1 MLAPGKTGVFRL
13 RAGVRAGML
22 AAAALTLGACE
33 EEPPKPVEQ
42 IRAIKTI
49 TVTEPASGQARKF
62 SGIIQATDS
71 SNLSFRV
78 GGNVQTVNVKL
89 GNRVTKGQV
98 LATLD
103 QEPYALNVQAARAE
117 LTKARAGLGQSKAEY
132 ARQKQLFEKGWVAK
146 QRVDRVL
153 RSYESAKSQVNYA
166 VAKLNLA
173 KRDVLHT
180 KLKAPFNGIIA
191 KKLVKPYVEVRAG
204 QKLFEINA
212 EGSLEVSFDIP
223 ETIIARITPGMPV
236 SIALPSA
243 QECACQGRITEIGSV
258 AGRANAFPVKATLID
273 PPRTIRAGMTA
284 EVTIVIKDD
293 ERGTAYLVPLAA
305 IAPGDKPREG
315 YVFIFDSVTGT
326 VRRSLVKGRG
336 ATENMAQI
344 YEGVSAGDIIAIA
357 GVSFLTDGQ
366 KVKLMKP

>member
-1 MLAPGKTGVFRL
+1 
-13 RAGVRAGML
+13 ML
-22 AAAALTLGACE
+22 AAVALSLGGCG

-42 IRAIKTI
+42 IRSIKTV
-49 TVTEPASGQARKF
+49 TVTEPASGQTRKY
-62 SGIIQATDS
+62 SGIVQATDTS
-71 SNLSFRV
+71 FLSFQI
-78 GGNVQTVNVKL
+78 GGNVQTVKVNL
-89 GNRVTKGQV
+89 GDKVTKGQV

-103 QEPYALNVQAARAE
+103 QRSYALNVQAAGAE
-117 LTKARAGLGQSKAEY
+117 LSKARAGLEQSKAEY

-146 QRVDRVL
+146 QRVDRVF
-153 RSYESAKSQVNYA
+153 RSFESAKSQVDYA
-166 VAKLNLA
+166 IAKLNLA

-191 KKLVKPYVEVRAG
+191 KKLVEPHMEVRAG

-236 SIALPSA
+236 SIAFPTA
-243 QECACQGRITEIGSV
+243 QNCACRGRITEVGSV
-258 AGRANAFPVKATLID
+258 AGRANAFPVKAALID

-284 EVTIVIKDD
+284 EVTIVIKHD

-315 YVFIFDSVTGT
+315 YVFIFDPTTGT

-344 YEGVSAGDIIAIA
+344 YQGVDAGDIIAIA